1 MNRALLGT
9 QSPFSQL
16 YSQKSSKDRFLDEL
30 DIHASYASY
39 DEFVLMIS
47 PCSYSKEM
55 YEAV

>member
-16 YSQKSSKDRFLDEL
+16 YSQNSSKDRFLDEL
-30 DIHASYASY
+30 DIHASFVGC
-39 DEFVLMIS
+39 DEFLLMIS